1 MPHIPLSGA
10 RVTLNVLIREFLE
23 DCELAQGL
31 ARRTI
36 ENYTH
41 YLARF
46 QTFSGDIS
54 VDTIDDRL
62 IRSWRLELNSR
73 DLSRTTQNYHLVALR
88 AFLAYLAKRDIATF
102 PASKIELPG
111 AENVDVTFLDA
122 DAVDAL
128 LKQPDTRTRQGK
140 RDRAILELL
149 FSTGLRVAELVSLD
163 RRDVE
168 GREEVSVVGKG
179 RKRRVVFVSPQAA
192 RAVHDYVSQR
202 HDNDDALFVREWRG
216 GEEKGGRLTARSVQR
231 IMQQYAARAGLAEHV
246 TPHTLRHTFA
256 TDLLQA
262 GADLRAVQ
270 TLLGHSSVVTTQRY
284 THLTDTHLKEVHG
297 AFHGRHRRR
306 K

>member
-1 MPHIPLSGA
+1 MPEMTLSVA
-10 RVTLNVLIREFLE
+10 IREYLE

-31 ARRTI
+31 AKRTI
-36 ENYTH
+36 ENYAH

-46 QTFSGDIS
+46 QEFAGDIA
-54 VDTIDDRL
+54 VDAIDDRL
-62 IRSWRLELNSR
+62 VRNWRLELNGK
-73 DLSRTTQNYHLVALR
+73 DLSRTTQNYHLIALR

-102 PASKIELPG
+102 PSDKIELPG
-111 AENVDVTFLDA
+111 AESADVTFLDA

-149 FSTGLRVAELVSLD
+149 FSTGLRVAELVSLG

-168 GREEVSVVGKG
+168 EREEVGVLGKG
-179 RKRRVVFVSPQAA
+179 RKRRVVFVSPTAA
-192 RAVHDYVSQR
+192 DAIHAYLSDR
-202 HDNDDALFVREWRG
+202 HDDDDALFVREWRG
-216 GEEKGGRLTARSVQR
+216 GVEKGGRLTVRSVQR
-231 IMQQYAARAGLAEHV
+231 IIQRYAARAGLAEHV

-284 THLTDTHLKEVHG
+284 THLTDTHLKEVHD
-297 AFHGRHRRR
+297 AFHGRRRR
-306 K
+306 RS